1 MTPNPQPKDH
11 KNSMSS
17 DNCAHRVRR
26 IMKRGCGLMLLEKAL
41 EGTAE
46 ESRHSVQQWS
56 VEKSVENTSVA
67 SSTTSPKMNKRKIY
81 TKADLLFK
89 IRKLGKL
96 VQYASESNSDSDDDE
111 TRAVCTSTPVTSS
124 SSSLPED
131 KSNFQRHQPKSS
143 VRLAVSILHSA
154 GNECQ
159 PGSNSRLE
167 NVYFLLPGAP
177 SPPQAAHI
185 EAAILSCKHSL
196 REAQIQ

>member
-1 MTPNPQPKDH
+1 
-11 KNSMSS
+11 
-17 DNCAHRVRR
+17 
-26 IMKRGCGLMLLEKAL
+26 
-41 EGTAE
+41 
-46 ESRHSVQQWS
+46 
-56 VEKSVENTSVA
+56 
-67 SSTTSPKMNKRKIY
+67 MNKRKIY

-111 TRAVCTSTPVTSS
+111 TRAVCTS

-159 PGSNSRLE
+159 PGRSGRLQYYLDRWE
-167 NVYFLLPGAP
+167 QITTDSV
-177 SPPQAAHI
+177 
-185 EAAILSCKHSL
+185 ILD
-196 REAQIQ
+196 